1 VARAVAS
8 GTRADVVLLAASVV
22 LSLAALALP
31 GPLRDPV
38 AGTLR
43 RAFVGPLI
51 TVQRNAELGRM
62 ALIRHDSETA
72 VHDSVAMK
80 ALMVPELESENDRL
94 RRTLGLGRSLG
105 WGYVP
110 AEALHSR
117 ALGEEF
123 TVTLTR
129 GERAGIRRFSP
140 VVASEGLVGMVETV
154 DPSMSLAIIWAHP
167 DFRVSAMAADG
178 SAFGIVKAHL
188 GSGSERY
195 LLELSGVQLSSALP
209 PGTPIVSSGV
219 GGVYPRGIP
228 VGTVIA
234 EIKTS
239 EGWARTYLV
248 RPAVKP
254 FDITSVLVLQPK
266 RVVAGVQSVWGEDSA
281 HRSAAAAAADSAA
294 RGGVIVIPRDTIPD
308 MPADT
313 SDSGDAGETGDAGGG
328 GGAAGG
334 RTQR

>member
-1 VARAVAS
+1 
-8 GTRADVVLLAASVV
+8 
-22 LSLAALALP
+22 
-31 GPLRDPV
+31 
-38 AGTLR
+38 
-43 RAFVGPLI
+43 
-51 TVQRNAELGRM
+51 
-62 ALIRHDSETA
+62 
-72 VHDSVAMK
+72 
-80 ALMVPELESENDRL
+80 
-94 RRTLGLGRSLG
+94 
-105 WGYVP
+105 
-110 AEALHSR
+110 
-117 ALGEEF
+117 
-123 TVTLTR
+123 
-129 GERAGIRRFSP
+129 
-140 VVASEGLVGMVETV
+140 MVETV

-281 HRSAAAAAADSAA
+281 HRSAAAAAVDSAA

>member
-1 VARAVAS
+1 MARAVAS
-8 GTRADVVLLAASVV
+8 GTRVDVVLLAASVV
-22 LSLAALALP
+22 LSFAALALP
-31 GPLRDPV
+31 APLRDPL
-38 AGTLR
+38 AATLR
-43 RAFVGPLI
+43 RTFVGPLI
-51 TVQRNAELGRM
+51 AVQRNAELGRL
-62 ALIRHDSETA
+62 ALIRHDAETA
-72 VHDSVAMK
+72 VQDSVAMK
-80 ALMVPELESENDRL
+80 ALLVPELESENDQL
-94 RRTLGLGRSLG
+94 RRTLGLGHSLG

-140 VVASEGLVGMVETV
+140 VVAPEGLVGMVETV
-154 DPSMSLAIIWAHP
+154 DPTMSLAIIWAHP

-178 SAFGIVKAHL
+178 SAFGIIKAHL

-254 FDITSVLVLQPK
+254 FDINSVLVLQPK
-266 RVVAGVQSVWGEDSA
+266 RVVAGVQSVWGIEDSA
-281 HRSAAAAAADSAA
+281 HRAIAAAAADSAA
-294 RGGVIVIPRDTIPD
+294 RGGVIIIPRDTIPD
-308 MPADT
+308 SPGDT
-313 SDSGDAGETGDAGGG
+313 SDSGDAGTEGAAAGGG
-328 GGAAGG
+328 
-334 RTQR
+334 RTPR